1 VGVARPLEP
10 QELQPRVWRWPTRH
24 ELRDVTRLAVPI
36 VLGQLGVMLMGT
48 VDVLLVGRVSP
59 AAIAAVALGNF
70 YWVTV
75 VFFAQ
80 GVVMVLDPLVAQA
93 VGAGDVRASRLAI
106 QRGVV
111 IVAGVSVFSALL
123 MWPVETLLTWA
134 RQPPDVVP
142 TAAAYVHA
150 VIPSLPAFLLFI
162 AFRQTLQ
169 AFHRIT
175 PIIVSVIL
183 ANILNAVLGY
193 AMVFGHWGFQP
204 LGAVGAAWATTI
216 SRWLMVAVLFGA
228 GARELLPQLFPWES
242 GAIAWQEIKGML
254 RVGVPIGL
262 HIFLEAAGFG
272 CAMLFM
278 GLLGTVPLAS
288 HNVTL
293 QLAALT
299 YMVPLGVSAAAA
311 VLVGRAIGARDL
323 DAARREASA
332 SLVIGVGFM
341 AVTALTFLLGAPWLA
356 RAFTS
361 EPAVVALATT
371 LIRIAGVFQLFDGAQ
386 VVATGILRGA
396 ADTRAPML
404 MNLVGYFVLGVP
416 LAALLGFAL
425 GYGALGIWWGLVAGL
440 VGAASLLT
448 YRVKTQLAG
457 HIARVAI

>member
-1 VGVARPLEP
+1 MPKP
-10 QELQPRVWRWPTRH
+10 WRWPTHH
-24 ELRDVTRLAVPI
+24 ELRDVTRLAIPI

-93 VGAGDVRASRLAI
+93 VGAQDARASRLAI
-106 QRGVV
+106 QRGVL
-111 IVAGVSVFSALL
+111 IVVGVSAFSALV
-123 MWPVETLLTWA
+123 MWPAAALLTWA

-142 TAAAYVHA
+142 IAAAYVHA

-169 AFHRIT
+169 AFHRIS
-175 PIIVSVIL
+175 PIIVSVIV
-183 ANILNAVLGY
+183 ANVVNAALGY
-193 AMVFGHWGFQP
+193 AMVFGHWGFAP
-204 LGAVGAAWATTI
+204 LGAVGAAWATT
-216 SRWLMVAVLFGA
+216 SARWLMVTVLLAA
-228 GARELLPQLFPWES
+228 GARELIPQLYPFERP
-242 GAIAWQEIKGML
+242 AFAWREIQGML
-254 RVGVPIGL
+254 RVGIPIGL

-278 GLLGTVPLAS
+278 GVLGTVPLAA

-311 VLVGRAIGARDL
+311 VLVGRAVGARDL

-341 AVTALTFLLGAPWLA
+341 ALTAVTFLLGAPWLA

-361 EPAVVALATT
+361 EPAVVALAAT
-371 LIRIAGVFQLFDGAQ
+371 LLRIAGVFQLFDGAQ

-416 LAALLGFAL
+416 IAALLGFAL
-425 GYGALGIWWGLVAGL
+425 GYGAVGIWWGLVVGL
-440 VGAASLLT
+440 FGAASLLT

-457 HIARVAI
+457 EIRRVLI

>member
-1 VGVARPLEP
+1 MSQFDVAQDQSNLTPL
-10 QELQPRVWRWPTRH
+10 WRWPTRH
-24 ELRDVTRLAVPI
+24 ELRDVLRLAVPI

-70 YWVTV
+70 YWVSI

-80 GVVMVLDPLVAQA
+80 GVVMVLDPLVAQS
-93 VGAGDVRASRLAI
+93 VGAGDDHGSRLAI
-106 QRGVV
+106 QRGIV
-111 IVAGVSVFSALL
+111 IVAGVSVFAALL
-123 MWPVETLLTWA
+123 LWPAETLLTWA
-134 RQPPDVVP
+134 RQPADVVP
-142 TAAAYVHA
+142 IAAAYVHA

-169 AFHRIT
+169 AFHRVT
-175 PIIVSVIL
+175 PIIIAVIV
-183 ANILNAVLGY
+183 ANIVNALLGW
-193 AMVFGHWGFQP
+193 AMVFGHWGFEP
-204 LGAVGAAWATTI
+204 LGAVGAAWATTLA
-216 SRWLMVAVLFGA
+216 RWLMVAVLFAA
-228 GARELLPQLFPWES
+228 GVRELLPQLYPFER
-242 GAIAWQEIKGML
+242 GAIAWREIKGML
-254 RVGVPIGL
+254 RVGIPIGL

-278 GLLGTVPLAS
+278 GLLGTVPLAA

-332 SLVIGVGFM
+332 SLLIGVGFM
-341 AVTALTFLLGAPWLA
+341 ALTALTFLFGAPWLA

-371 LIRIAGVFQLFDGAQ
+371 LMRVAGVFQLLTAHR
-386 VVATGILRGA
+386 LSR
-396 ADTRAPML
+396 
-404 MNLVGYFVLGVP
+404 
-416 LAALLGFAL
+416 LGFC
-425 GYGALGIWWGLVAGL
+425 VARQTREL
-440 VGAASLLT
+440 RCS
-448 YRVKTQLAG
+448 
-457 HIARVAI
+457 